1 MFDKIDQHSDA
12 LALISH
18 QGDVLTYAQLIDRAD
33 RIGSHVKQRSLVVM
47 ICTNTVESI
56 CGYVGILRSDAV
68 VLLLNE
74 TLDRALVGQLI
85 KNYRPEFLYSPKSYA
100 LNPDEGRV
108 VKTFGRYIL
117 YQTSEPPK
125 INLHPELSLLMTTSG
140 TTGSPKVVRLAK
152 RNLISN
158 TISIVNY
165 LDIKK
170 VDRAITTM
178 PMSYSYGLSIINTHL
193 HRGASIIVS
202 DKTLL
207 ERGFWEIWEQGKPSS
222 FSGVPYLYDLLM
234 KLDFENKVLP
244 GLRYLTQAGGQLPT
258 RIKTKIVRSCKR
270 NGVKFY
276 CMYGQTEAA
285 PRMGYLPWENVEK
298 AGCIGIPVPSGR
310 FWLVD
315 DTGTVIDSDDV
326 VGELVYQGPNVSLG
340 YAESAEDLSRA
351 DENRGVLMTGDL
363 AKRDREGFYYLVGR
377 KSRFV
382 KLYGNRI
389 DLDSLETLISSND
402 CDCACVA
409 KGEKLRIFLTEQ
421 PCHHTV
427 NEILKR
433 LGIHQKAVEI
443 LEIQKI
449 PRNQFGKTS
458 YSQLQ

>member
-1 MFDKIDQHSDA
+1 
-12 LALISH
+12 
-18 QGDVLTYAQLIDRAD
+18 
-33 RIGSHVKQRSLVVM
+33 
-47 ICTNTVESI
+47 
-56 CGYVGILRSDAV
+56 
-68 VLLLNE
+68 
-74 TLDRALVGQLI
+74 
-85 KNYRPEFLYSPKSYA
+85 
-100 LNPDEGRV
+100 
-108 VKTFGRYIL
+108 
-117 YQTSEPPK
+117 
-125 INLHPELSLLMTTSG
+125 
-140 TTGSPKVVRLAK
+140 
-152 RNLISN
+152 
-158 TISIVNY
+158 
-165 LDIKK
+165 
-170 VDRAITTM
+170 
-178 PMSYSYGLSIINTHL
+178 
-193 HRGASIIVS
+193 
-202 DKTLL
+202 
-207 ERGFWEIWEQGKPSS
+207 
-222 FSGVPYLYDLLM
+222 M

-409 KGEKLRIFLTEQ
+409 QMPRVHHVRCLRPSRWRERTRATSASSMDIATSCSSVNICFLLRNQ
-421 PCHHTV
+421 
-427 NEILKR
+427 LFGLG
-433 LGIHQKAVEI
+433 LGIV
-443 LEIQKI
+443 
-449 PRNQFGKTS
+449 
-458 YSQLQ
+458 